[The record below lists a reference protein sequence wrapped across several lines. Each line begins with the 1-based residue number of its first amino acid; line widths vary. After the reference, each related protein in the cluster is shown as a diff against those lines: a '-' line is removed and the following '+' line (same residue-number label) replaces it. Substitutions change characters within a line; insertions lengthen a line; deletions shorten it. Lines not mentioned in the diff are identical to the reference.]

1 MKVKKQ
7 GWINIYK
14 EPIDGERFVGSVW
27 LTKGF
32 ALRHWRLTKREM
44 RRIQLQD
51 TIQIEWEE
59 EV

>member
-7 GWINIYK
+7 GWINIHKWPTGSERSTGGIYDSQK
-14 EPIDGERFVGSVW
+14 EAIEATEGTETDCPRV
-27 LTKGF
+27 
-32 ALRHWRLTKREM
+32 A
-44 RRIQLQD
+44 

>member
-7 GWINIYK
+7 GWINIARLPFIGLNSYGIY
-14 EPIDGERFVGSVW
+14 ESEEEAITYSNMLPGEI
-27 LTKGF
+27 L
-32 ALRHWRLTKREM
+32 A
-44 RRIQLQD
+44 